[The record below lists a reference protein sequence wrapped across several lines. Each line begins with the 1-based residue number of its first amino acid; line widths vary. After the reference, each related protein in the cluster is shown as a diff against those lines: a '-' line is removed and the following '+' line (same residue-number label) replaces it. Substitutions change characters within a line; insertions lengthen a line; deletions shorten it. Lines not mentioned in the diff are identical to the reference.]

1 MEEQFG
7 LPEGLS
13 VMDVITRCKQGQ
25 KMEILKQAKY
35 LWVIFLTTACQV
47 QGAHIKNKRLNYFF
61 VSFRPAACQA
71 RMQTLQQGR
80 QQLVRMRLRA
90 RWWMCFLF
98 FHFLFFFFFFFCVP
112 GGGCFLFFIFLLR
125 FLRARLTF
133 PSIFLFALR

>member
-35 LWVIFLTTACQV
+35 LWAIFLTTACQV

-61 VSFRPAACQA
+61 QA
-71 RMQTLQQGR
+71 RA
-80 QQLVRMRLRA
+80 LRA
-90 RWWMCFLF
+90 LGCL
-98 FHFLFFFFFFFCVP
+98 LADETPTV
-112 GGGCFLFFIFLLR
+112 GGGK
-125 FLRARLTF
+125 TF
-133 PSIFLFALR
+133 